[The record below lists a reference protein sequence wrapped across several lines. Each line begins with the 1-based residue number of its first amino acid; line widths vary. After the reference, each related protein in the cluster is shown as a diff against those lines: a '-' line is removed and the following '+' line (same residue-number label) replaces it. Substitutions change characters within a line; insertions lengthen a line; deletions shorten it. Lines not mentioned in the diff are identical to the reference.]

1 MSSPKSE
8 TAKGPSVITESTV
21 KSCVP
26 NQVKTMKETLSKL
39 PGCKLGA
46 DATSRIICPTS
57 WFVWELLGVTMRGR
71 INEDMHVVV
80 HRARRVFEEAN
91 RSIAQVGYDGQEGKY
106 LERLL
111 QNLRKDETVSRRI
124 PNTCKATA
132 IHRAICALADGR
144 ASHHLA
150 ASPES
155 TIGLANKIGG
165 YTKEQQVR

>member
-1 MSSPKSE
+1 
-8 TAKGPSVITESTV
+8 
-21 KSCVP
+21 
-26 NQVKTMKETLSKL
+26 MKETLSKL

-71 INEDMHVVV
+71 SNEDMHGVV

-106 LERLL
+106 HERLL
-111 QNLRKDETVSRRI
+111 QNLRKDETVTRRI
-124 PNTCKATA
+124 PNTCKATTKQRTNNTKA
-132 IHRAICALADGR
+132 EGR

-150 ASPES
+150 ASP
-155 TIGLANKIGG
+155 
-165 YTKEQQVR
+165 